1 MASVLTRLAAAEARS
16 PLLARLLSSSPRAA
30 APSSLPPAPPPD
42 RALSPEEAI
51 LSRLCRPP
59 VRGVVAWPARRGSGT
74 VPALRFAE
82 HGAPAEV
89 LTMGQADMPALG
101 PTDVL
106 VDFLAAPINPADINI
121 IEGKYPLKP
130 PLPATP
136 GNEGVAVVY
145 RVGAKACPATS
156 HHVTAPQAHCL
167 VTHFLP
173 EARPA
178 FLPFLLLSV
187 DPECLRPGDRVVPL
201 DSGLGTWRAAAVV
214 PADALY
220 RVPPSIPTLTAA
232 TLTVNPPTA
241 LCLLERFAELEPG
254 CTIIQNGANSAVG
267 QAVIELAAARK
278 INTVNVIRQR
288 DDWEDVSAHLRG
300 LGATVVTTLEHAV
313 SASGCHLQFLKEHS
327 KLPTCPSR
335 CFALNCVGGA
345 SATKLAKMLSHGGTL
360 VTYGGMSLQPVT
372 LPTPLLIFK
381 DIRAR
386 GFALSVNCTRA
397 EKAALLDT
405 NRPDGGEG
413 GVRVAT
419 VRDLRV

>member
-313 SASGCHLQFLKEHS
+313 SASAHLS
-327 KLPTCPSR
+327 KPVLR
-335 CFALNCVGGA
+335 LELRRRRVGHQA
-345 SATKLAKMLSHGGTL
+345 RQDAE
-360 VTYGGMSLQPVT
+360 PVT